1 MASGR
6 LGEFEFIAR
15 LLRPLAS
22 GVAGAEGLGDDT
34 AHLTPP
40 SEHEIVVTTDA
51 LVCGVHFLA
60 HHPPDLIARKAL
72 RVNVSDLAAA
82 GSRPWTYQLAL
93 ALSDNIDDAWL
104 TTFCDGLAEDQ
115 REFGINLTG
124 GDTVSTP
131 GALTIAVTALG
142 LVPTGR
148 SLGRG
153 GARAGDAVFVSGT
166 IGDGALGLRASQ
178 GELAGAS
185 TEDVAALAARYL
197 LPRPRAALGPRLLGL
212 ASACMDVSDGLV
224 GDLGHICARSAVA
237 AVIDVAR
244 VPLSDPARRAIERD
258 AALLELA
265 ITGGDD
271 YELLFSA
278 PANQRETIAALA
290 KDVGVPIAEIGRIE
304 AGEGVRTMRDG
315 KPMSLE
321 RPGYRHR

>member
-22 GVAGAEGLGDDT
+22 AVPGAEGLGDDT
-34 AHLTPP
+34 AHLAPP
-40 SEHEIVVTTDA
+40 SGHEIVVTTDA

-72 RVNVSDLAAA
+72 RVNVSDLVAA
-82 GSRPWTYQLAL
+82 GGRPWTYQLAL
-93 ALSDNIDDAWL
+93 ALSDDVDDAWL
-104 TTFCDGLAEDQ
+104 VAFCEGLAADQ

-131 GALTIAVTALG
+131 GPLTIAVTALG
-142 LVPTGR
+142 LVPAGQ
-148 SLGRG
+148 SLHRA
-153 GARAGDAVFVSGT
+153 GANAGDAVFVSGT
-166 IGDGALGLRASQ
+166 IGDGALGLCASK
-178 GELAGAS
+178 GELVGADGD
-185 TEDVAALAARYL
+185 DVAALADRYL
-197 LPRPRAALGPRLLGL
+197 LPRPRAALGPRLRGI

-244 VPLSDPARRAIERD
+244 VPLSGPARRAIERD

-271 YELLFSA
+271 YELLFTA
-278 PANQRETIAALA
+278 PARQRETISALA
-290 KDVGVPIAEIGRIE
+290 KEVGVPITEIGRIE
-304 AGEGVRTMRDG
+304 AGEGVAVMRG
-315 KPMSLE
+315 GNPMSLE